1 MTIPKPNGDVLR
13 KIEQVKDDCSRE
25 FSQRNFASAYYIDEQ
40 TKEFLAE
47 LEKNHESVVFT
58 ERGAKASFFALRQ
71 YFETTQARKWGNNTG
86 SH

>member
-25 FSQRNFASAYYIDEQ
+25 FSQRNFASVYYIDEQ

-58 ERGAKASFFALRQ
+58 ERGAQASFFCITAVLR
-71 YFETTQARKWGNNTG
+71 NNPSQKVG
-86 SH
+86 K